1 MNPQSIIICEKYQEV
16 FNVKSQN
23 FRIQKQKPAMILAKK
38 QANFLLKTPKNFNIG
53 GRKNFYFSHMLNC
66 MYDCKYCFLQGMY
79 NSANYVVFVNLRN
92 FLEQIKL
99 ISLKYPNEKIFFFSG
114 YDCDSL
120 AFEKITGFAK
130 QAILFFK
137 NIRNSVLEIRTKS
150 NYIAPFLNLKPE
162 KNIIFAWS
170 LSPRRTV
177 NNFEFKTP
185 SLEQRLKSI
194 SVLQKKEW
202 NIGLRFDPLFYFI
215 NYQKIYADFFKEV
228 FSIINQNKIH
238 SITIG
243 TFRLPQNHFKKIKK
257 LGHVNKLL
265 GDLYYYSGNY
275 GYHDD
280 EKNSLILFCQ
290 NELKKYVESEKIF
303 LN

>member
-1 MNPQSIIICEKYQEV
+1 
-16 FNVKSQN
+16 
-23 FRIQKQKPAMILAKK
+23 MILAKK

-79 NSANYVVFVNLRN
+79 SSANYVIFVNLRN

-150 NYIAPFLNLKPE
+150 NYITPFLNLKPE

-177 NNFEFKTP
+177 NNYEFKTP
-185 SLEQRLKSI
+185 SLEQRLKAI

-202 NIGLRFDPLFYFI
+202 NIGLRFDPLFYYK
-215 NYQKIYADFFKEV
+215 NYQKIYADFFKEI

-243 TFRLPQNHFKKIKK
+243 TFRLPYNYFKNIKK
-257 LGHVNKLL
+257 LGHVNNLL
-265 GDLYYYSGNY
+265 GGLSYCSGSY

-280 EKNSLILFCQ
+280 ERKSLILFCQ

-303 LN
+303 MN